1 MNTFR
6 ARAAETL
13 LALARPY
20 LALHLGVL
28 GVEIR
33 RAPFPRDSSSA
44 TLPGPRAA
52 RLLVVGD
59 LAASGYG
66 VLLHGMAF
74 PAQLAGA
81 WSVRTGRGCS
91 WTTIADP
98 LMTVRRAAHHPRLG
112 TAAAAADAVVVAL
125 GVPDVLQLTAS
136 ADVVA
141 SVGRLVVRV
150 RSAAGRDVPVLL
162 AGLPPMTQFQGLPPA
177 AARLI
182 GSQLQRLDDAL
193 RQVAAQHVGVGFVAF
208 PSWDLGG
215 STLRRAF
222 SFGAMH
228 RGWAV
233 AVAARLELPDLGS
246 APDPDR
252 DPESAVVVQAE
263 QVAEEAAVAP
273 DATGGPLTL
282 AA

>member
-1 MNTFR
+1 MTTLR

-13 LALARPY
+13 LTLARPY

-28 GVEIR
+28 GLKIR
-33 RAPFPRDSSSA
+33 RAPFPRDTVDA

-81 WSVRTGRGCS
+81 WSSRTGRGCS
-91 WTTIADP
+91 WQTVADP

-112 TAAAAADAVVVAL
+112 TAAVGADAVVVAL
-125 GVPDVLQLTAS
+125 GVPDVLQLTAT

-141 SVGRLVVRV
+141 SVARLVARV

-162 AGLPPMTQFQGLPPA
+162 AGLPPMTQFQGLSPA
-177 AARLI
+177 AAHLI
-182 GSQLQRLDDAL
+182 GSQLRRIDDAL
-193 RQVAAQHVGVGFVAF
+193 RQVAAQHAGVEFVGF

-222 SFGAMH
+222 SFSAMH
-228 RGWAV
+228 RGWAS
-233 AVAARLELPDLGS
+233 AVAARLEVPDLGS
-246 APDPDR
+246 APDPA
-252 DPESAVVVQAE
+252 SAVVAEAE
-263 QVAEEAAVAP
+263 QVVEEAAVGPGAP
-273 DATGGPLTL
+273 GASVTL